1 MDGHYCCRDPLDTV
15 TRMIDTARRL
25 DLGFSALQLER
36 IDDERHLVRF
46 ALNEADTLR
55 ARNFAARI
63 SLLFDLVDSWGWLQG
78 DRATPGHDS

>member
-1 MDGHYCCRDPLDTV
+1 MDGRYCCRDPLDTV
-15 TRMIDTARRL
+15 SRMIDVARRL

-36 IDDERHLVRF
+36 VDEERYLVRF

-63 SLLFDLVDSWGWLQG
+63 ALLFDLE
-78 DRATPGHDS
+78 PGVQHV

>member
-36 IDDERHLVRF
+36 IDDERYLVRF
-46 ALNEADTLR
+46 ALHEADTPR

-63 SLLFDLVDSWGWLQG
+63 SLLFDLEMETQHV
-78 DRATPGHDS
+78 